1 VSASRAERAELAAK
15 LELAEAELIHA
26 KNVRALLAV
35 VLTDD
40 EEDHQADRLRVE
52 MHTADVRVDLWRGVV
67 AELRRRLGLR

>member
-52 MHTADVRVDLWRGVV
+52 LTTADLRVDLWRQVV
-67 AELRRRLGLR
+67 AELRSRLGLR